1 MRHKSSK
8 RHLARTPAH
17 LLAMRRNMAQ
27 SLIQYGQIET
37 TLNKAKVVRN
47 FVEKLITIA
56 RTGTLQARQ
65 RVLAILTD
73 RAVLDR
79 EQEEQYSAMSMAD
92 RRRVMAS
99 RGGRRHRTGKV
110 PASYD
115 KTKFPFVADSI
126 VNKLMNE
133 VAPIYKDRTGGYT
146 RIIRLSKRRVG
157 DAADLAIIQ
166 LVGID
171 KDGKIEET
179 SGVKKTIGL
188 RRKKVNDRVRILE
201 GKKPMRQRK
210 RSGKEQPAAQ
220 APADTASDAT

>member
-37 TLNKAKVVRN
+37 TLIKAKAMRN

-56 RTGTLQARQ
+56 REGTLSARQ
-65 RVLAILTD
+65 RVLAQLTD
-73 RAVLDR
+73 RAILDR
-79 EQEEQYSAMSMAD
+79 EQEEKYSAMSMAD
-92 RRRVMAS
+92 RKRVMINRS
-99 RGGRRHRTGKV
+99 GRRHRAGKV

-115 KTKFPFVADSI
+115 KGKFSFVADTV
-126 VNKLMNE
+126 VNKLMKE
-133 VAPIYKDRTGGYT
+133 VAPLYKDRPGGYT

-171 KDGKIEET
+171 RDGKIEET
-179 SGVKKTIGL
+179 TGVKKTVGL
-188 RRKKVNDRVRILE
+188 RRKKVQDRIRILE
-201 GKKPMRQRK
+201 GKKPQRQAQEK
-210 RSGKEQPAAQ
+210 RQGTARREALEASAA
-220 APADTASDAT
+220 DAT